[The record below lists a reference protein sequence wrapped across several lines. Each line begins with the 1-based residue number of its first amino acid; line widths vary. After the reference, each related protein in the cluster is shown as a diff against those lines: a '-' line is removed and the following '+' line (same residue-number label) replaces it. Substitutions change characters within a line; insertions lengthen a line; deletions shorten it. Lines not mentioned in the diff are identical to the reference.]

1 MIFDHKNQKCSQ
13 SHNILGFKI
22 ILAICVLNLFWTFCY
37 YLGGQDVVGTQKT
50 AEMIYLNGSRTEGPM
65 PDNGRYGHCMVEYAG
80 IIILMGGG

>member
-1 MIFDHKNQKCSQ
+1 M
-13 SHNILGFKI
+13 
-22 ILAICVLNLFWTFCY
+22 LNLFWTFCY

-80 IIILMGGG
+80 IIILMGGGYTQYLLSSSSHSKSRMLCFEYSVF